1 MKSFD
6 VNGKSY
12 DSMSDFCK
20 KTGIKYGKIRRLC
33 RKYLRAQQDP
43 AVAAKWLLGL
53 EPLNKVKEPKT
64 LIYIKDKELS
74 YARQIEFLAR
84 RRARCKRILA
94 KIMAE

>member
-84 RRARCKRILA
+84 RRARGKRILA

>member
-1 MKSFD
+1 MKSFE

-20 KTGIKYGKIRRLC
+20 KTGIRYGRMFRLC
-33 RKYLRAQQDP
+33 RQYLRAQKDP

-53 EPLNKVKEPKT
+53 EPLNKAKEPKT
-64 LIYIKDKELS
+64 LIYIKDKDLS

-94 KIMAE
+94 KMMTE